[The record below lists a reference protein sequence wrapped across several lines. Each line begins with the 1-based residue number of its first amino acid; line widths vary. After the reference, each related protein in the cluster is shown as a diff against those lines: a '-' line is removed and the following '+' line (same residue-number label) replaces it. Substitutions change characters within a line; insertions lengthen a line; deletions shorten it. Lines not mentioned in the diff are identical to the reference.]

1 METGQTVLLM
11 RDKSKGNEASNYRPI
26 TCLPLTWKLL
36 KSIGADEIYNHL
48 ENLDIYDLLPEEQ
61 KGSRRNSRGTLFFYI
76 NIKLISILK
85 LRYLKNKLILGI
97 FSSLRIFLIASISS
111 QIKCKE

>member
-1 METGQTVLLM
+1 MATGQTVLLLK
-11 RDKSKGNEASNYRPI
+11 DKSKGNEASSYRPI

-36 KSIGADEIYNHL
+36 TSIIADEIYNHL
-48 ENLDIYDLLPEEQ
+48 EKNNLLPEEQ
-61 KGSRRNSRGTLFFYI
+61 KGSRRNSRCTFFFYI

-85 LRYLKNKLILGI
+85 FRCLKSRLILSI
-97 FSSLRIFLIASISS
+97 FSSLRTFLIASISS